1 MNNVISYNISIFVKI
16 LINYKII
23 YVMAELKIGF
33 VTFNPG
39 SGDGDQAVTV
49 SSEKY
54 EGRVQRTQQVEF
66 GAESGG
72 VKKAATINQAAAAEF
87 VKIDPTASVGKGGGT
102 VTINGTSNS
111 TKLTFSL
118 TPDKSHPLTLQI
130 PASYQAAGKATSN
143 GAVIANDPGATG
155 GFAFSIVFPGIAA
168 NTNINDLVNTLKVT
182 AAGGQTANTV
192 ITQTAGDPFLEI
204 DKEVINL
211 DANGTPQTINVNA
224 NIKWTITQAVSKLVR
239 KVMK

>member
-1 MNNVISYNISIFVKI
+1 MEE
-16 LINYKII
+16 
-23 YVMAELKIGF
+23 MKIGF

-49 SSEKY
+49 SGEKY
-54 EGRVQRTQQVEF
+54 NGRVQRTQRVEF
-66 GAESGG
+66 SAESGD
-72 VKKAATINQAAAAEF
+72 VKKSATINQSPVAEF
-87 VKIDPTASVGKGGGT
+87 VKIDTTASVGKDGGT

-118 TPDKSHPLTLQI
+118 TPDKTHPLTLEI
-130 PASYQAAGKATSN
+130 PASYRAAGKATNN
-143 GAVIANDPGATG
+143 GAVIADDPGATG
-155 GFAFSIVFPGIAA
+155 AFAFSIVFSDIAL
-168 NTNINDLVNTLKVT
+168 NTEVNDLVNTLKVK

-211 DANGTPQTINVNA
+211 NADGTPQTINVNA
-224 NIKWTITQAVSKLVR
+224 NIRWTITQAVSKLAR

>member
-1 MNNVISYNISIFVKI
+1 
-16 LINYKII
+16 
-23 YVMAELKIGF
+23 MAELKIGF

-49 SSEKY
+49 SGEKY
-54 EGRVQRTQQVEF
+54 EGRVRRTQQVEF
-66 GAESGG
+66 RTESGS

-87 VKIDPTASVGKGGGT
+87 VKMSPTVSVKKEGGT
-102 VTINGTSNS
+102 VTISGTSNS

-118 TPDKSHPLTLQI
+118 TPDKTHPLTLKI
-130 PASYQAAGKATSN
+130 PASYLAAGKATSN
-143 GAVIANDPGATG
+143 GAVIADDPGATG
-155 GFAFSIVFPGIAA
+155 SFSFSITFSGIEA

-204 DKEVINL
+204 DKNVINL
-211 DANGTPQTINVNA
+211 DANGTSQTINVNA
-224 NIKWTITQAVSKLVR
+224 NIGWTITQVVSKLVR
-239 KVMK
+239 TVMK

>member
-1 MNNVISYNISIFVKI
+1 MA
-16 LINYKII
+16 
-23 YVMAELKIGF
+23 VMKIGF

-49 SSEKY
+49 SGEKY
-54 EGRVQRTQQVEF
+54 EGRVQRTQRVEF

-72 VKKAATINQAAAAEF
+72 VKKSATINQSPVVEF
-87 VKIDPTASVGKGGGT
+87 VKIAPTASVGKEGGT

-118 TPDKSHPLTLQI
+118 TPDQTHPLTLAI
-130 PASYQAAGKATSN
+130 PTSYQAAGKTTN
-143 GAVIANDPGATG
+143 NDAVIADDPGATG
-155 GFAFSIVFPGIAA
+155 AFAFSIVFSDIAA
-168 NTNINDLVNTLKVT
+168 NANINDLVNILKVKT
-182 AAGGQTANTV
+182 AGGQTANTV

-204 DKEVINL
+204 DKAVINL

-224 NIKWTITQAVSKLVR
+224 NIRWTITQAVSKLVR

>member
-1 MNNVISYNISIFVKI
+1 
-16 LINYKII
+16 
-23 YVMAELKIGF
+23 MAELKIGF

-49 SSEKY
+49 SGEKY

-66 GAESGG
+66 GAESGDIKET
-72 VKKAATINQAAAAEF
+72 VTINQAAAAEF
-87 VKIDPTASVGKGGGT
+87 VKINPTASVGKEGGT
-102 VTINGTSNS
+102 VTIKGTSNS

-118 TPDKSHPLTLQI
+118 TQDKTHPLTLRI

-143 GAVIANDPGATG
+143 GAVIADDPGATG
-155 GFAFSIVFPGIAA
+155 SFDFSIVFSDIAA
-168 NTNINDLVNTLKVT
+168 NATINDLVNTLKVT

-204 DKEVINL
+204 DKKVINL
-211 DANGTPQTINVNA
+211 DANGTSQTINVNA
-224 NIKWTITQAVSKLVR
+224 NIKWTITQAVSKLIR

>member
-1 MNNVISYNISIFVKI
+1 
-16 LINYKII
+16 
-23 YVMAELKIGF
+23 MAELKISF

-49 SSEKY
+49 SGEKY
-54 EGRVQRTQQVEF
+54 EGRVQRTLQVEF

-72 VKKAATINQAAAAEF
+72 VKKSATINQSPVTEF
-87 VKIDPTASVGKGGGT
+87 VKIDSTASVGKEGGT

-118 TPDKSHPLTLQI
+118 TPDGDHPLTLEI
-130 PASYQAAGKATSN
+130 PASYQAAGKTTNN
-143 GAVIANDPGATG
+143 GAVIADDPGATG
-155 GFAFSIVFPGIAA
+155 SFAFSIVFSDIAE
-168 NTNINDLVNTLKVT
+168 NTDVNDLINTLKVT
-182 AAGGQTANTV
+182 AEGGQTANTV

-204 DKEVINL
+204 DKNVINL
-211 DANGTPQTINVNA
+211 DANGTPQTINVNS

>member
-1 MNNVISYNISIFVKI
+1 
-16 LINYKII
+16 
-23 YVMAELKIGF
+23 MAEMKIGF

-49 SSEKY
+49 SGEKY
-54 EGRVQRTQQVEF
+54 EGRVRRTLQVEF
-66 GAESGG
+66 GAESGV
-72 VKKAATINQAAAAEF
+72 VKKSATINQAAAAEF

-118 TPDKSHPLTLQI
+118 TPDKSHPLALKI
-130 PASYQAAGKATSN
+130 PASYQAAGKATNN
-143 GAVIANDPGATG
+143 GAVIVDDPGATG
-155 GFAFSIVFPGIAA
+155 SFAFSIVFSDIAA

-182 AAGGQTANTV
+182 AAGGQAANTV

-204 DKEVINL
+204 DKKVINL
-211 DANGTPQTINVNA
+211 NAIGTPQTINVNA
-224 NIKWTITQAVSKLVR
+224 NIKWTIKQAVSKSVR
-239 KVMK
+239 KVME

>member
-1 MNNVISYNISIFVKI
+1 MS
-16 LINYKII
+16 
-23 YVMAELKIGF
+23 ELKIGF

-49 SSEKY
+49 SGEKY
-54 EGRVQRTQQVEF
+54 QGRVQRTLQVEF
-66 GAESGG
+66 DAESGG
-72 VKKAATINQAAAAEF
+72 LKKSATINQAAVAEF
-87 VKIDPTASVGKGGGT
+87 VKIDSTASVGKEGGT

-118 TPDKSHPLTLQI
+118 TPDGSHPLALEI

-155 GFAFSIVFPGIAA
+155 SFTFSIVFSDIAA
-168 NTNINDLVNTLKVT
+168 NTNINDLVNTLKVK

-204 DKEVINL
+204 DKKVINL
-211 DANGTPQTINVNA
+211 NANGTPQTINVNA

-239 KVMK
+239 TVME

>member
-1 MNNVISYNISIFVKI
+1 
-16 LINYKII
+16 
-23 YVMAELKIGF
+23 MAELKIGF

-49 SSEKY
+49 SGEKY
-54 EGRVQRTQQVEF
+54 EGRVQRTQQVVF
-66 GAESGG
+66 GAESGD
-72 VKKAATINQAAAAEF
+72 VKKTATINQAAAIEF
-87 VKIDPTASVGKGGGT
+87 VKIDPTASVGKEGGT

-118 TPDKSHPLTLQI
+118 TPDKTHPLTLKI
-130 PASYQAAGKATSN
+130 PDYYQVAGKDISN
-143 GAVIANDPGATG
+143 GAIIPDDPGATG
-155 GFAFSIVFPGIAA
+155 GFAFSIVFSGIAA
-168 NTNINDLVNTLKVT
+168 NMNINDLVNTLKVM

-204 DKEVINL
+204 DKSVINL
-211 DANGTPQTINVNA
+211 NANGTPQTINVNA
-224 NIKWTITQAVSKLVR
+224 NIKWTIKQAVSKLVR

>member
-1 MNNVISYNISIFVKI
+1 
-16 LINYKII
+16 
-23 YVMAELKIGF
+23 MAESKIGF

-49 SSEKY
+49 SGEKY
-54 EGRVQRTQQVEF
+54 EGRVQRTLQVEF
-66 GAESGG
+66 GAESGSI
-72 VKKAATINQAAAAEF
+72 KKSATINQAAAAEF
-87 VKIDPTASVGKGGGT
+87 VKIVPTASVGKGGGT

-118 TPDKSHPLTLQI
+118 TPDKTHPLALKI
-130 PASYQAAGKATSN
+130 PASYQAAGKATNN
-143 GAVIANDPGATG
+143 GAVITNDPGATG
-155 GFAFSIVFPGIAA
+155 GFAFSIVFSGIAA

-182 AAGGQTANTV
+182 AAGGHTANTV

-204 DKEVINL
+204 DREVINL

-224 NIKWTITQAVSKLVR
+224 NIRWTIKQAVSKLVR
-239 KVMK
+239 TVMK

>member
-1 MNNVISYNISIFVKI
+1 
-16 LINYKII
+16 
-23 YVMAELKIGF
+23 MAEMKIGF

-49 SSEKY
+49 SGEKY
-54 EGRVQRTQQVEF
+54 EGRVQRTQKVEF

-72 VKKAATINQAAAAEF
+72 VKKSATINQSPVAEF
-87 VKIDPTASVGKGGGT
+87 VKIAPTASVGKEGGT

-118 TPDKSHPLTLQI
+118 TPDETHPLTLER
-130 PASYQAAGKATSN
+130 PTSYQAAGKVTNN
-143 GAVIANDPGATG
+143 GAVIADDPGATG
-155 GFAFSIVFPGIAA
+155 AFAFSIVFPNIAA
-168 NTNINDLVNTLKVT
+168 NTNVSDLVNTLKVT

-204 DKEVINL
+204 DKEIINL
-211 DANGTPQTINVNA
+211 DANGTPQIINVNA
-224 NIKWTITQAVSKLVR
+224 NIRWTITQAVSKLVR

>member
-1 MNNVISYNISIFVKI
+1 
-16 LINYKII
+16 
-23 YVMAELKIGF
+23 MAESKIGF

-39 SGDGDQAVTV
+39 SGAGNQVVTV
-49 SSEKY
+49 SGEKY
-54 EGRVQRTQQVEF
+54 EGRVRRTQQVEF
-66 GAESGG
+66 GAESGS
-72 VKKAATINQAAAAEF
+72 VKKTATINQAAAAEF
-87 VKIDPTASVGKGGGT
+87 VKIDPTASVGKEGGT

-118 TPDKSHPLTLQI
+118 TPDKTHPLTLKI

-143 GAVIANDPGATG
+143 GTVIADDPGATG
-155 GFAFSIVFPGIAA
+155 GFAFSIVFPDIAA
-168 NTNINDLVNTLKVT
+168 NTKIDDLVNTLKVVT
-182 AAGGQTANTV
+182 AGGQTANTV

-204 DKEVINL
+204 DKDVINL

>member
-1 MNNVISYNISIFVKI
+1 
-16 LINYKII
+16 
-23 YVMAELKIGF
+23 MAEMKIGF

-39 SGDGDQAVTV
+39 SGNGDQAVTV
-49 SSEKY
+49 SGEKY
-54 EGRVQRTQQVEF
+54 EGRAQRTLRVEF
-66 GAESGG
+66 GAESGN
-72 VKKAATINQAAAAEF
+72 VKKTATINQAAAAEF
-87 VKIDPTASVGKGGGT
+87 VKIDPTASVGEEGGT

-118 TPDKSHPLTLQI
+118 TPDKTHPLTLKM

-143 GAVIANDPGATG
+143 GAVIADDPGATG
-155 GFAFSIVFPGIAA
+155 SFAFSIVFSGIAA
-168 NTNINDLVNTLKVT
+168 NTTINDLVNTLKVT
-182 AAGGQTANTV
+182 SAGGQTANTV
-192 ITQTAGDPFLEI
+192 ITQTEGDPFLEI

-239 KVMK
+239 TVMK

>member
-1 MNNVISYNISIFVKI
+1 
-16 LINYKII
+16 
-23 YVMAELKIGF
+23 MAELKIGF

-49 SSEKY
+49 SGKKY

-66 GAESGG
+66 GAESGS
-72 VKKAATINQAAAAEF
+72 VKKTATINQAAAAEF
-87 VKIDPTASVGKGGGT
+87 VKIAPTATVGKEGGI

-118 TPDKSHPLTLQI
+118 TPDKSHPLTLEI
-130 PASYQAAGKATSN
+130 PARYQAAGKATSN
-143 GAVIANDPGATG
+143 GAVIADDPGATG
-155 GFAFSIVFPGIAA
+155 GFAFSILFSGIAA
-168 NTNINDLVNTLKVT
+168 NPNINELVNTLKVT

-204 DKEVINL
+204 DKEIINL
-211 DANGTPQTINVNA
+211 DADGTPQTINVNA
-224 NIKWTITQAVSKLVR
+224 NIRWTITQTVSKLVR

>member
-1 MNNVISYNISIFVKI
+1 
-16 LINYKII
+16 
-23 YVMAELKIGF
+23 MAEMKIGF

-49 SSEKY
+49 SGEKY
-54 EGRVQRTQQVEF
+54 EGRVKRTQRVEF
-66 GAESGG
+66 IAESGG
-72 VKKAATINQAAAAEF
+72 VKKSATINQSPVAEF
-87 VKIDPTASVGKGGGT
+87 VKISPTASVGKEGGT

-118 TPDKSHPLTLQI
+118 TPDKTHPLTLKI
-130 PASYQAAGKATSN
+130 PTSYQAAGKATNN
-143 GAVIANDPGATG
+143 GAVIAGDPGATG
-155 GFAFSIVFPGIAA
+155 AFAFSIVFSGIAA
-168 NTNINDLVNTLKVT
+168 NTDANDLVNTLKVT

-211 DANGTPQTINVNA
+211 DVNGTPQTINVNA
-224 NIKWTITQAVSKLVR
+224 NIRWTITQAVSKLVR
-239 KVMK
+239 KVME

>member
-1 MNNVISYNISIFVKI
+1 
-16 LINYKII
+16 
-23 YVMAELKIGF
+23 MAELKIGF

-49 SSEKY
+49 SSQKY

-66 GAESGG
+66 SAESGD
-72 VKKAATINQAAAAEF
+72 VKKAATINQAPAAEF
-87 VKIDPTASVGKGGGT
+87 VKISPTSSVGKEGGT

-118 TPDKSHPLTLQI
+118 TPDKSHPLMLKI
-130 PASYQAAGKATSN
+130 PASYQAAGKATNN
-143 GAVIANDPGATG
+143 GAVIADDPGATG
-155 GFAFSIVFPGIAA
+155 GFAFSIVFSGIPG
-168 NTNINDLVNTLKVT
+168 NVNVNDLVTTLKVT

-211 DANGTPQTINVNA
+211 DANGTPQIINVNA
-224 NIKWTITQAVSKLVR
+224 NIGWVITQAVSKLVR

>member
-1 MNNVISYNISIFVKI
+1 
-16 LINYKII
+16 
-23 YVMAELKIGF
+23 MAKVKIGF
-33 VTFNPG
+33 VTFDPG

-49 SSEKY
+49 SGEKY
-54 EGRVQRTQQVEF
+54 EGRVQSTLQVKF
-66 GAESGG
+66 GAESGD
-72 VKKAATINQAAAAEF
+72 VKKIATINQASVAEF
-87 VKIDPTASVGKGGGT
+87 VKIDPTASVGKEGGT

-118 TPDKSHPLTLQI
+118 TPDKSHPLMLEI
-130 PASYQAAGKATSN
+130 PASYQAAGKATNN

-155 GFAFSIVFPGIAA
+155 GFAFSIIFSDIPKNAEV
-168 NTNINDLVNTLKVT
+168 NDLVNTLKVM

-211 DANGTPQTINVNA
+211 DANGTPQTIHVNA
-224 NIKWTITQAVSKLVR
+224 NIRWTITQAVSKLVR
-239 KVMK
+239 KAMK

>member
-1 MNNVISYNISIFVKI
+1 
-16 LINYKII
+16 
-23 YVMAELKIGF
+23 MAEMKIGF

-39 SGDGDQAVTV
+39 SGDGDQVVTV
-49 SSEKY
+49 SGEKY
-54 EGRVQRTQQVEF
+54 KGRVQRTLQVEF

-72 VKKAATINQAAAAEF
+72 VKKSATINQAPVAEF
-87 VKIDPTASVGKGGGT
+87 VKIDPTASVGKEGGA

-118 TPDKSHPLTLQI
+118 TPDKSHPLILKI
-130 PASYQAAGKATSN
+130 PTFYRAAGRATNN
-143 GAVIANDPGATG
+143 GAVIADDPGATG
-155 GFAFSIVFPGIAA
+155 EFAFSIAFPGIPENA
-168 NTNINDLVNTLKVT
+168 NVNDLVNTLKVT
-182 AAGGQTANTV
+182 AAGGQTASTV

-211 DANGTPQTINVNA
+211 DENGTPQTINVNA

-239 KVMK
+239 KVME

>member
-1 MNNVISYNISIFVKI
+1 
-16 LINYKII
+16 
-23 YVMAELKIGF
+23 MAELKIGF

-49 SSEKY
+49 SGEKY
-54 EGRVQRTQQVEF
+54 EGRVQCTQQVKF
-66 GAESGG
+66 GAESGS
-72 VKKAATINQAAAAEF
+72 VKKIATINQAAAAEF

-118 TPDKSHPLTLQI
+118 TPDKTHPLTLKI

-143 GAVIANDPGATG
+143 GAVIADDPGATG
-155 GFAFSIVFPGIAA
+155 SFAFSIVFSGIAA
-168 NTNINDLVNTLKVT
+168 NTNINDQVNTLKVT

-192 ITQTAGDPFLEI
+192 ITQAAGDPFLEI

-211 DANGTPQTINVNA
+211 DANGTPQIINVNA
-224 NIKWTITQAVSKLVR
+224 NVKWTITQVVSKLVR
-239 KVMK
+239 KVME

>member
-1 MNNVISYNISIFVKI
+1 
-16 LINYKII
+16 
-23 YVMAELKIGF
+23 MAELKIGF

-49 SSEKY
+49 SGEKY
-54 EGRVQRTQQVEF
+54 EGRVRRTQQVEF
-66 GAESGG
+66 DAESGS
-72 VKKAATINQAAAAEF
+72 VKKTATINQAAAAEF
-87 VKIDPTASVGKGGGT
+87 VKISSTASVGKEGGT

-118 TPDKSHPLTLQI
+118 TPDKSHPLTLQM

-143 GAVIANDPGATG
+143 GAVIADDPGATG
-155 GFAFSIVFPGIAA
+155 SFAFSIVFSGIAA
-168 NTNINDLVNTLKVT
+168 NATINDIVATLKVT

-204 DKEVINL
+204 DKAVINL
-211 DANGTPQTINVNA
+211 DANGAPQTINVNA
-224 NIKWTITQAVSKLVR
+224 NIRWTIKQAVSKLVG

>member
-1 MNNVISYNISIFVKI
+1 
-16 LINYKII
+16 
-23 YVMAELKIGF
+23 MAELKIGF

-49 SSEKY
+49 SGEKY
-54 EGRVQRTQQVEF
+54 EGRVQRTQRVEF
-66 GAESGG
+66 GAESGS

-102 VTINGTSNS
+102 VTISGTSNS

-118 TPDKSHPLTLQI
+118 TPNESHPLTLQM
-130 PASYQAAGKATSN
+130 PTSYQAAGKATSN
-143 GAVIANDPGATG
+143 GAFIDDDPGATG
-155 GFAFSIVFPGIAA
+155 SFAFSIVFSGIAA

-182 AAGGQTANTV
+182 ADGGKTANTV

-224 NIKWTITQAVSKLVR
+224 NIGWTITQAVSKLVR

>member
-1 MNNVISYNISIFVKI
+1 
-16 LINYKII
+16 
-23 YVMAELKIGF
+23 MAELKIGF

-49 SSEKY
+49 SGQKY
-54 EGRVQRTQQVEF
+54 EGRVQRTLQVEF
-66 GAESGG
+66 RAESGD
-72 VKKAATINQAAAAEF
+72 VKKSATINQAPVAEF
-87 VKIDPTASVGKGGGT
+87 VKIDSTASVGKEGGT

-118 TPDKSHPLTLQI
+118 TPDKSHPLRLEI
-130 PASYQAAGKATSN
+130 PASYQAAGKATHN
-143 GAVIANDPGATG
+143 GAVIADDPGATG
-155 GFAFSIVFPGIAA
+155 SFAFSIVFSDIPKNAE
-168 NTNINDLVNTLKVT
+168 INDLVNTLKVT

-224 NIKWTITQAVSKLVR
+224 NIKWTIKQAVSKLVR

>member
-1 MNNVISYNISIFVKI
+1 
-16 LINYKII
+16 
-23 YVMAELKIGF
+23 MAETKIGF

-39 SGDGDQAVTV
+39 SGDGNQVVTV
-49 SSEKY
+49 SGEKY
-54 EGRVQRTQQVEF
+54 EGREQRTQQVEF

-72 VKKAATINQAAAAEF
+72 VKKTATINQAAAAEF
-87 VKIDPTASVGKGGGT
+87 VKIDPTASVGKEGGT

-118 TPDKSHPLTLQI
+118 TPDESHPLTLQI

-143 GAVIANDPGATG
+143 DAIIADDPGATG
-155 GFAFSIVFPGIAA
+155 KFDFSIVFSGIPKNA
-168 NTNINDLVNTLKVT
+168 NVNDLVNTLKVM

-211 DANGTPQTINVNA
+211 DVNGTPQTINVNA
-224 NIKWTITQAVSKLVR
+224 NIKWTIKQAVSKLVR